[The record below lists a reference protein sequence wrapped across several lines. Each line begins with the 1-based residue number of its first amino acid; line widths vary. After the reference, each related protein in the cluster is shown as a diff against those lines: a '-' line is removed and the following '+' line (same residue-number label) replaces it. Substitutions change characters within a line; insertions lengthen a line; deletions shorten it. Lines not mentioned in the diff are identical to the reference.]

1 MLNRRHKTV
10 LFITLVATGS
20 ALLAGASLGE
30 GLGIFILGAT
40 FAWVI
45 GSGSASRVFDSARK
59 VPSRSWPWVKFLL
72 GMALG
77 GCLLCAVAVGSN
89 FNSFL
94 VTSSIAIFGMLI
106 TPVGQLATSKRWL
119 KFIFALLGIVV
130 FVATALSLAAVLFD
144 AHLVVNDDAERMG
157 QLTVYAL
164 VALLIGM
171 WWLVKGWRLTLGGIN
186 VDPSGLTTEPENG
199 RARASIWLYLFLFL
213 GAMVLTLSLGT
224 LAFSAFSDSTFAFE
238 VKPRTVPPNP
248 LSPVIGLMLLA
259 WWPYGCWKSILQ
271 REPNTNVRNVRR
283 HKIVTG
289 IIGGLFVTV
298 LCVAV
303 AFGIQ
308 NGSDRQST
316 VQVET
321 ATKGF
326 QDVATKI
333 GSIKSR
339 DLRTTRDYIEAYEA
353 IDPLLGDFDAKLKQ
367 FTDVLDVT
375 EQRERTRGPLNIQRL
390 YGRKSKEWL
399 TWDMSTFALLRE
411 DSELTKKQIQVVRQ
425 MAELPEGSQVEYWK
439 QNFQPLQ
446 QEEEVLRQKLA
457 TAQKSKPN

>member
-1 MLNRRHKTV
+1 M
-10 LFITLVATGS
+10 S
-20 ALLAGASLGE
+20 PSL
-30 GLGIFILGAT
+30 
-40 FAWVI
+40 
-45 GSGSASRVFDSARK
+45 
-59 VPSRSWPWVKFLL
+59 
-72 GMALG
+72 
-77 GCLLCAVAVGSN
+77 
-89 FNSFL
+89 
-94 VTSSIAIFGMLI
+94 
-106 TPVGQLATSKRWL
+106 
-119 KFIFALLGIVV
+119 
-130 FVATALSLAAVLFD
+130 
-144 AHLVVNDDAERMG
+144 
-157 QLTVYAL
+157 
-164 VALLIGM
+164 
-171 WWLVKGWRLTLGGIN
+171 
-186 VDPSGLTTEPENG
+186 
-199 RARASIWLYLFLFL
+199 
-213 GAMVLTLSLGT
+213 
-224 LAFSAFSDSTFAFE
+224 
-238 VKPRTVPPNP
+238 
-248 LSPVIGLMLLA
+248 
-259 WWPYGCWKSILQ
+259 
-271 REPNTNVRNVRR
+271 
-283 HKIVTG
+283 
-289 IIGGLFVTV
+289 
-298 LCVAV
+298 
-303 AFGIQ
+303 FGIQ

-339 DLRTTRDYIEAYEA
+339 DLRTTRDYIERKA

-439 QNFQPLQ
+439 QNFEPLQ

>member
-1 MLNRRHKTV
+1 
-10 LFITLVATGS
+10 
-20 ALLAGASLGE
+20 
-30 GLGIFILGAT
+30 
-40 FAWVI
+40 
-45 GSGSASRVFDSARK
+45 
-59 VPSRSWPWVKFLL
+59 
-72 GMALG
+72 
-77 GCLLCAVAVGSN
+77 
-89 FNSFL
+89 
-94 VTSSIAIFGMLI
+94 
-106 TPVGQLATSKRWL
+106 
-119 KFIFALLGIVV
+119 
-130 FVATALSLAAVLFD
+130 
-144 AHLVVNDDAERMG
+144 
-157 QLTVYAL
+157 
-164 VALLIGM
+164 
-171 WWLVKGWRLTLGGIN
+171 
-186 VDPSGLTTEPENG
+186 
-199 RARASIWLYLFLFL
+199 
-213 GAMVLTLSLGT
+213 
-224 LAFSAFSDSTFAFE
+224 
-238 VKPRTVPPNP
+238 
-248 LSPVIGLMLLA
+248 MLLA